1 MNQNLMVNILWKIR
15 FESTNYDLRILA
27 LNSWDKI
34 RFIISKTIKLNR
46 RLIMNCRV
54 NLGSFESEQSQEFN
68 CLACVIVA
76 VGNSHNILFFKLK
89 SECHENVPVKEIL
102 RKALFELTL

>member
-1 MNQNLMVNILWKIR
+1 MVNILWKIR
-15 FESTNYDLRILA
+15 FESTNHDLRILA

-34 RFIISKTIKLNR
+34 RFIIFKTIKLNR

-68 CLACVIVA
+68 CVIVA

-89 SECHENVPVKEIL
+89 NECHENVPLKEI
-102 RKALFELTL
+102 

>member
-1 MNQNLMVNILWKIR
+1 MNLG
-15 FESTNYDLRILA
+15 ILA
-27 LNSWDKI
+27 QNSWGKI
-34 RFIISKTIKLNR
+34 RFIIFKTIQLNR

-54 NLGSFESEQSQEFN
+54 NLGSFESEQSQELN

-89 SECHENVPVKEIL
+89 NECHENVPVKEIL
-102 RKALFELTL
+102 RKARFELTL

>member
-1 MNQNLMVNILWKIR
+1 MVNILWKIR
-15 FESTNYDLRILA
+15 FESTNHDLSILA

-34 RFIISKTIKLNR
+34 RFYIFKAIKLNR

-54 NLGSFESEQSQEFN
+54 NLGSFEQSQEFS

-89 SECHENVPVKEIL
+89 NECHENVPVKEIL